1 MNTVN
6 DIITQPVLQ
15 DQCVGLR
22 LTPFGTSQ
30 GLKENILWL
39 SVLQGINYILPLAT
53 VPYLIRVLGSTNYG
67 VLAFATVFTQY
78 LVVFADYGFNLS
90 ATREIAIQKDN
101 PERVERL
108 VSAVLVVKFA
118 LVIIAAIALLAIT
131 SLFPMFHALRI
142 VFYITF
148 LVVLGSA
155 AFPVWLFQG
164 LQDMR
169 TITVLT
175 SVGKV
180 ICAAAIFITVSNPGS
195 LQAAALWSSAGYP
208 IAAILAWIVIGNR
221 YRLRLTVPAR
231 SDLRRVLNDGFHV
244 FVSSVM
250 TNVLANGSVLV
261 LGMCQPMEVVGTYAA
276 IEKIAKAATM
286 MFAPITQSLYPRTS
300 ERFAIG
306 YDHGRRF
313 VVRTGTLVVLLAV
326 AVSIIVAG
334 FGPVLV
340 SVFCGSVYK
349 IHSDILRILAAWLL
363 LGVVNNVLGIQFLLG
378 SGRSKAYSLAFTVST
393 VITVVL
399 LLQWCRVSPYIG
411 TASAV
416 TIGELTLTLL
426 MAACICVQEKSAA

>member
-1 MNTVN
+1 MNTAN
-6 DIITQPVLQ
+6 DIITQPAHP
-15 DQCVGLR
+15 DECVDVR
-22 LTPFGTSQ
+22 QTPFGTSQ

-39 SVLQGINYILPLAT
+39 SVLQAVNYILPLAT

-78 LVVFADYGFNLS
+78 LVAFTDYGFNLS
-90 ATREIAIQKDN
+90 ATREIAIQKEN

-108 VSAVLVVKFA
+108 VAAVLVVKFV
-118 LVIIAAIALLAIT
+118 LVIIAAIALFVIT
-131 SLFPMFHALRI
+131 SFSPMFHALRI
-142 VFYITF
+142 IFYTTF
-148 LVVLGSA
+148 LIVLGSA

-169 TITVLT
+169 SITVLT

-180 ICAAAIFITVSNPGS
+180 ICAAAIFITVSKPS
-195 LQAAALWSSAGYP
+195 DLQAAALWSSAGYP
-208 IAAILAWIVIGNR
+208 IAATLGWIVIGSR
-221 YRLRLTVPAR
+221 YRLRLLLPAR
-231 SDLRRVLNDGFHV
+231 SDLRGVLKDGFHV

-300 ERFAIG
+300 ERFALG
-306 YDHGRRF
+306 YNYGRRF
-313 VVRTGTLVVLLAV
+313 VIRTGTLVVLLAV
-326 AVSIIVAG
+326 AVSIVVAG
-334 FGPVLV
+334 FGPLLV
-340 SVFCGSVYK
+340 SIFCGSAYK

-378 SGRSKAYSLAFTVST
+378 SGRSKAYSGAFTAST
-393 VITVVL
+393 VITLVL

-416 TIGELTLTLL
+416 TIGELALTVL
-426 MAACICVQEKSAA
+426 MVVCVFVQEKSAV